1 MPDARAR
8 TSPLQTSSQRLNPV
22 TPHAMLTAPHYLA
35 TQAGIALLRQGGTA
49 IDAAIGAAAVLSV
62 VYPHMCSI
70 GGDNFWLIYGA
81 RAGGELRGLNACGRA
96 GAGADIGFYASAGM
110 KSVPERGYGAA
121 VTVPGAVSGWDA
133 AFRYSR
139 ERLGSPLAWAQ
150 LFEDAIDYAEHGFP
164 VSASLEACLTAA
176 LDTEDAEY
184 QHLQRFSGFRAV
196 FSGDGAPHRVGSLLR
211 QPDLAAT
218 LRAIALHGAE
228 AFYAGAIG
236 AAMAEEL
243 AANGSPLTREDFLRH
258 RPVWVEPLTTRYRD
272 CTACNLPPNTQGL
285 TSLQIL
291 NILDRFDLGSIAEG
305 SADYY
310 HLLLEAAKRAIRDRD
325 RHITDPDF
333 APVPVARLLS
343 AAYADAMRAD
353 IRMDVAA
360 PPPDGRR
367 HGGDTVWLGAVDRHG
382 NAVSLIQSIYHPFG
396 SGIIPQG
403 TGVILQNRGCA
414 FSLDPGHVNRL
425 EPGKRTFHTLNPAM
439 LLREGRPFLVYGTMG
454 GEGQPQTQS
463 ALVTRIVDYG
473 MSPQEAVAAPRW
485 LFGRT
490 WGSVSGKV
498 RLEGR
503 IPGAVI
509 AALTARGHDIEVV
522 EAWSEIMGH
531 AGVILVDAENST
543 LQGAADPRGDG
554 LAAGY

>member
-1 MPDARAR
+1 M
-8 TSPLQTSSQRLNPV
+8 
-22 TPHAMLTAPHYLA
+22 
-35 TQAGIALLRQGGTA
+35 
-49 IDAAIGAAAVLSV
+49 
-62 VYPHMCSI
+62 
-70 GGDNFWLIYGA
+70 
-81 RAGGELRGLNACGRA
+81 
-96 GAGADIGFYASAGM
+96 SAN
-110 KSVPERGYGAA
+110 
-121 VTVPGAVSGWDA
+121 
-133 AFRYSR
+133 
-139 ERLGSPLAWAQ
+139 
-150 LFEDAIDYAEHGFP
+150 
-164 VSASLEACLTAA
+164 LEACLTAA
-176 LDTEDAEY
+176 LDATDAEY
-184 QHLQRFSGFRAV
+184 QNLQRFSGFREV
-196 FSGDGAPHRVGSLLR
+196 FAADGAPRRAGTLLR

-218 LRAIALHGAE
+218 LRAIAAHGAE
-228 AFYAGAIG
+228 AFYTGAIG

-243 AANGSPLTREDFLRH
+243 AANGSPLTREDLLRH

-291 NILDRFDLGSIAEG
+291 NILDRFDPGSIEEG

-333 APVPVARLLS
+333 VPVPVERLLS

-353 IRMDVAA
+353 IRMDAAA
-360 PPPDGRR
+360 PPPDGRS
-367 HGGDTVWLGAVDRHG
+367 HGGDTVWLGVVDRHG

-396 SGIIPQG
+396 SGIIPRG

-439 LLREGRPFLVYGTMG
+439 LLKGGRPFLVYGTMG

-473 MSPQEAVAAPRW
+473 MPPQDAVAAPRW

-498 RLEGR
+498 RLEDR
-503 IPGAVI
+503 IPAAVI
-509 AALTARGHDIEVV
+509 ADLRARGHDIEVV
-522 EAWSEIMGH
+522 GPWSETMGH
-531 AGVILVDAENST
+531 AGAILVDAENGT
-543 LQGAADPRGDG
+543 LRGAADPRGDG